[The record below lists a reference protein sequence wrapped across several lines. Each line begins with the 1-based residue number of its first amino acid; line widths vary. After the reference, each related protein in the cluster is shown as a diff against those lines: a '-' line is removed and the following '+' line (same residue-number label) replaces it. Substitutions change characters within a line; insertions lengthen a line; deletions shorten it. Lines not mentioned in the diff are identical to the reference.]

1 CKRKRLT
8 MLFER
13 SFYTIGFQCSIKSNQ
28 VTLDLHNKH
37 NLLCIHI
44 NTFERVIFNT
54 LNGNADHLPRYRHV
68 RVLFQYTM
76 VDPIFESNPSSILQE
91 PPLHPPLFRHQYSQL
106 KLTTRSKSIRSFS
119 IV

>member
-1 CKRKRLT
+1 

-13 SFYTIGFQCSIKSNQ
+13 SFYTIGFQCSITSNK

-37 NLLCIHI
+37 NLLCINN

-54 LNGNADHLPRYRHV
+54 LKWNTNHIPRYRHV

-76 VDPIFESNPSSILQE
+76 VDPIFESTPSSILQE
-91 PPLHPPLFRHQYSQL
+91 PPLHHPLFRHQYSQL
-106 KLTTRSKSIRSFS
+106 KLTKRSKSIRSFS